1 MTPLTGQAISQ
12 ASVIPFP
19 TPRPAEEKRPRLLLS
34 PPHLA
39 GDELEE
45 LRATIDSGWLAPAG
59 PALAAFEGQL
69 SAVLGMPHVVAL
81 ASGTAALHLG
91 FHLLGIQPGDEV
103 WAPSLTFIATVAPA
117 VQMGATPRFLD
128 VDPATWTLD
137 PALLR
142 AELSAAARRG
152 RLPRAVV
159 TVDLYGQPADMQ
171 AITAACAEW
180 GVPVLSDSAESL
192 GSVQRG
198 GHAGLGARLAAF
210 SFNGNKIVTCGGGGA
225 LASEDPW
232 LIAQARRLAAQS
244 REDSVLYQHETTGFS
259 YGMSSVLASVGLAQL
274 RRLPERVAAR
284 RAVHERYR
292 EALSGVAGLSF
303 TAEPG
308 WARGNRWLTVLSVD
322 PAASG
327 TTREALREAL
337 AAEGIESRPVFKP
350 LHLQP
355 AFRDAPRAGGEVAA
369 ALFEN
374 GLCLPSGSQMTA
386 QDQGRVITVI
396 RRACGR

>member
-1 MTPLTGQAISQ
+1 MTPLTGHAISQ

-19 TPRPAEEKRPRLLLS
+19 APRPAEEKRSRLLLS

-69 SAVLGMPHVVAL
+69 SGILGMPHVLAV

-91 FHLLGIQPGDEV
+91 FHLLGLQPGDEV

-159 TVDLYGQPADMQ
+159 TVDLYGQPVDMQ
-171 AITAACAEW
+171 AISAACAEW

-192 GSVQRG
+192 GSLQRG
-198 GHAGLGARLAAF
+198 RHAGVGARLAAF

-225 LASEDPW
+225 LAAEDPW
-232 LIAQARRLAAQS
+232 LIAQARRLAAQA

-284 RAVHERYR
+284 RAIHERYR
-292 EALSGVAGLSF
+292 EALSGIPGLSF
-303 TAEPG
+303 IAEPG
-308 WARGNRWLTVLSVD
+308 WARGNRWLTVLSID

-327 TTREALREAL
+327 SSRETLREAL
-337 AAEGIESRPVFKP
+337 AMEGIESRPVFKP

-369 ALFEN
+369 SLFEN

-386 QDQGRVITVI
+386 LDQSRVIAVI